1 MSAPAVPAGEKAR
14 SGQRCLVTGAT
25 GFIGGHV
32 VERLARDG
40 RPVRCLARPTSDTT
54 LLARAGA
61 EIVIGDLTSP
71 ESLAAAT
78 AGCAAVVHC
87 GALVSD
93 WALPREIEATN
104 VDGTRS
110 LLAAVA
116 GASVRRF
123 VHISTTDVYG
133 PGRGETVDESRVPA
147 ADGNWYARTKL
158 AAEAEVRRAV
168 ADHRLE
174 AVILRPATV
183 YGPRS
188 TEVVGAIATALRA
201 GTMLL
206 IGGGRADAGL
216 VYVGNVVD
224 AIMLALDHDRAP
236 GATLNVTDE
245 LAVTW
250 RRFTGDLAAGLG
262 CRPPR
267 WSLPYGAAYAIG
279 WMLEGGYR
287 ALRRSTGLTVP
298 PLLSRQAVHVL
309 GTDQRFSSR
318 RLREQLGWEPRTG
331 YEAGLSATLEWLR
344 EPASLS

>member
-1 MSAPAVPAGEKAR
+1 M
-14 SGQRCLVTGAT
+14 
-25 GFIGGHV
+25 
-32 VERLARDG
+32 ERLVAQG
-40 RPVRCLARPTSDTT
+40 RPVRGLARRTSDTT
-54 LLARAGA
+54 LLAAAGA
-61 EIVIGDLTSP
+61 EIAVGDLTNAD
-71 ESLAAAT
+71 SLAAAT
-78 AGCAAVVHC
+78 AGCTAVVHC

-93 WALPREIEATN
+93 WALTSEIDAIN
-104 VDGTRS
+104 VGGTRS
-110 LLAAVA
+110 LLQAAA

-133 PGRGETVDESRVPA
+133 PGGDGLVDESRDPA

-158 AAEAEVRRAV
+158 GAENEVRRA
-168 ADHRLE
+168 AGDGALE
-174 AVILRPATV
+174 VVILRPATV

-188 TEVVGAIATALRA
+188 TEVVGAIASALCS

-216 VYVGNVVD
+216 VYVGNLVD
-224 AIMLALDHDRAP
+224 AIVLALDHDGAP

-245 LAVTW
+245 LGVTW
-250 RRFTGDLAAGLG
+250 RRFTTDLAAGLG

-267 WSLPYGAAYAIG
+267 WSMPYRVAYTLG

-287 ALRRSTGLTVP
+287 ALRRSTGLTIP
-298 PLLSRQAVHVL
+298 PLLSRQAVQVL

-331 YEAGLSATLEWLR
+331 YDAGLGVTLDWLR
-344 EPASLS
+344 MSGRSRG